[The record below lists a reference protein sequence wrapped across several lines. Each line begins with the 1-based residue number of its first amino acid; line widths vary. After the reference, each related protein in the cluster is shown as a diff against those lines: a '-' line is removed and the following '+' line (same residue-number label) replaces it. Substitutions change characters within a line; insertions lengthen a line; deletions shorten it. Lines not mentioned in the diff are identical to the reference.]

1 MMEEVRKNSGNS
13 NNFNEMTMLRE
24 KKDNSFM
31 ISFIV
36 ENKNIMLKNLINFK
50 LYELIFKLNND
61 IIEDVAVTHEIDD
74 DHINMIIKLKAIGQ
88 ELGLPKRYC
97 FININKTV
105 ETNLIKFTSNTINI
119 DNDTINKHKCLG
131 EEIKNTSS
139 TMYIELL
146 NDHKAKINFTLF
158 INPDEDMP
166 GFMDNMVSLLLKKIF
181 VRVKSFIEKIQ

>member
-1 MMEEVRKNSGNS
+1 MMEEVIKNSGNS
-13 NNFNEMTMLRE
+13 YNFNEMIMLRE

-61 IIEDVAVTHEIDD
+61 IIEDVAITHEIDD
-74 DHINMIIKLKAIGQ
+74 EHINMIIKLKAIGQ
-88 ELGLPKRYC
+88 EFGLPKRYC

-105 ETNLIKFTSNTINI
+105 DTNLTKFTSNTINI
-119 DNDTINKHKCLG
+119 DNDTIDKYKCLG

-139 TMYIELL
+139 NMYVELL

-158 INPDEDMP
+158 INSDEDIP
-166 GFMDNMVSLLLKKIF
+166 GFIENMISLLLKKIF
-181 VRVKSFIEKIQ
+181 LRVKSFIENIK

>member
-1 MMEEVRKNSGNS
+1 MMEEVIKNSGNS
-13 NNFNEMTMLRE
+13 YNFNVMIMLRE

-61 IIEDVAVTHEIDD
+61 IIEDVAITHEIDD
-74 DHINMIIKLKAIGQ
+74 EHINMIIKLKAIGQ
-88 ELGLPKRYC
+88 EFGLPKRYC

-105 ETNLIKFTSNTINI
+105 DTNLTKFTSNTINI
-119 DNDTINKHKCLG
+119 DNDTIDKYKCLG

-139 TMYIELL
+139 NMYVELL

-158 INPDEDMP
+158 INSDEDIP
-166 GFMDNMVSLLLKKIF
+166 GFIENMISLLLKKIF
-181 VRVKSFIEKIQ
+181 LRVKSFIENIK

>member
-1 MMEEVRKNSGNS
+1 MMEEVIKNSGNS
-13 NNFNEMTMLRE
+13 YNFNEMIMLRE

-61 IIEDVAVTHEIDD
+61 IIEDVAITHEIDD
-74 DHINMIIKLKAIGQ
+74 QHINMIIKLKAIGQ
-88 ELGLPKRYC
+88 EFGLPKRYC

-105 ETNLIKFTSNTINI
+105 DTNLTKFTSNTINI
-119 DNDTINKHKCLG
+119 DNDTIDKYKCLG

-139 TMYIELL
+139 NMYVELL

-158 INPDEDMP
+158 INSDEDIP
-166 GFMDNMVSLLLKKIF
+166 GFIENMISLLLKKIF
-181 VRVKSFIEKIQ
+181 LRVKSFIENIK